1 MLLSKYTLTKP
12 NGQPRKPRN
21 QAEFRS
27 VYIAD
32 LELVATSNGV
42 TLTVFPPLPIR
53 RPTSRTG
60 RKTLQKTFDADCR
73 RLRREARAPA
83 RTGPPIPGSERNG
96 HRRFYTLEQSR
107 HGAHLS
113 GIARRDQAI
122 PRWLQIQTLHY
133 RRHSLRAISHQVGLS
148 PSQVHRVISG
158 RLWREAGEPPSPPP
172 VVVNSA
178 RGTPRRWARTLALGE
193 VYRSR
198 CRVGGKLLKW
208 LTKRQGAYIKGIV
221 KNRGP
226 DHAAEIVAATE
237 RYVLSLSHLDV
248 SAAVRRLNQDSGY
261 RVRRGTANRGSTSWR
276 HRVPFSTV
284 CDGGVS

>member
-1 MLLSKYTLTKP
+1 M
-12 NGQPRKPRN
+12 
-21 QAEFRS
+21 
-27 VYIAD
+27 
-32 LELVATSNGV
+32 
-42 TLTVFPPLPIR
+42 LTVGVYDVKQEHSSYR
-53 RPTSRTG
+53 
-60 RKTLQKTFDADCR
+60 
-73 RLRREARAPA
+73 
-83 RTGPPIPGSERNG
+83 PPIPGSERNG

-113 GIARRDQAI
+113 GIARRDQAM
-122 PRWLQIQTLHY
+122 PQVVTDSDSPLPS
-133 RRHSLRAISHQVGLS
+133 SLSQGHISPGGPL
-148 PSQVHRVISG
+148 PAQVHRVVAG
-158 RLWREAGEPPSPPP
+158 RLWREAGEPPWPPS

-276 HRVPFSTV
+276 HRVPFRRFAGAAVLRHGASILGKKSV
-284 CDGGVS
+284 RRKSE